1 MSSFRLFSS
10 LVSNISLRTSTF
22 RQNAKDVDTGRPSG
36 HVGRGL
42 GAIGALW
49 GARQALK
56 VFCSAGVDESIS
68 RVFCVRPLFI
78 FMRTYD
84 LLILFFAR
92 STAQEARQQMTTAAC
107 REHASPQLTTKL
119 QPCRPEAAATGSIM
133 CVWQVRAVLYLV
145 TFIRAC
151 DRSPDHPTTSTA
163 ASCCA

>member
-151 DRSPDHPTTSTA
+151 DRSPDHLTTSTA